1 MEVFS
6 LNSSIWDNIPL
17 SDLLR
22 EFFATRPS
30 EVDGVLNSSAQY
42 YRYYLLKK
50 LFGRFDFVIPKSWDK
65 DYMLDALFMEGY
77 FIVTDTEAGIVP
89 LRAGLTG
96 INIYNHP
103 TTAIVANPVL
113 GNFERTIGVDCALV
127 QLQANYQGVY
137 PMINRYATML
147 AMCDSSIAVNLMNT
161 KAAFVF
167 GASNKAQAET
177 FKKMYDEITCG
188 KPAVFM
194 KDGLNEETLFSWPV
208 KQNYIA
214 DDVQLLKRKI
224 VNEFLTEIGINN
236 TNLDKRERLTN
247 EEVNANDQEVIANIQ
262 HWIDNITLG
271 IKEVNE
277 MFGLDVRFT
286 VRDFGG
292 RENESSKLS

>member
-1 MEVFS
+1 M
-6 LNSSIWDNIPL
+6 NSSIWDNIPL

>member
-1 MEVFS
+1 MS
-6 LNSSIWDNIPL
+6 NSIWDNIPL

-22 EFFATRPS
+22 EFFATKPS
-30 EVDGVLNSSAQY
+30 EVDGVLNSSAMY

-50 LFGRFDFVIPKSWDK
+50 LFGRFDFVIPESWDK

-127 QLQANYQGVY
+127 QLQANYQGVF

-194 KDGLNEETLFSWPV
+194 KDGLNDETLFSWPV

-247 EEVNANDQEVIANIQ
+247 DEVNANDQEVIANIQ
-262 HWIDNITLG
+262 HWIDNITYG
-271 IKEVNE
+271 INEVNK

>member
-1 MEVFS
+1 M
-6 LNSSIWDNIPL
+6 NSSIWDNIPL

-22 EFFATRPS
+22 EFFAAKPS
-30 EVDGVLNSSAQY
+30 EVDGVLNSSAMY

-127 QLQANYQGVY
+127 QLQANYQGVF

-194 KDGLNEETLFSWPV
+194 KDGLSEETLFSWPV

-247 EEVNANDQEVIANIQ
+247 DEVNANDQEVIANIQ

-271 IKEVNE
+271 IREVNE

-292 RENESSKLS
+292 KENEPTKLS

>member
-1 MEVFS
+1 MS
-6 LNSSIWDNIPL
+6 NSIWDNIPL
-17 SDLLR
+17 SDLIR
-22 EFFATRPS
+22 EFFAAKPS
-30 EVDGVLNSSAQY
+30 EVDGVLNSSAMY

-50 LFGRFDFVIPKSWDK
+50 LFGRFDFKIPDSWDK

-89 LRAGLTG
+89 LRCGLTG

-188 KPAVFM
+188 KPA
-194 KDGLNEETLFSWPV
+194 
-208 KQNYIA
+208 
-214 DDVQLLKRKI
+214 
-224 VNEFLTEIGINN
+224 
-236 TNLDKRERLTN
+236 
-247 EEVNANDQEVIANIQ
+247 
-262 HWIDNITLG
+262 
-271 IKEVNE
+271 
-277 MFGLDVRFT
+277 
-286 VRDFGG
+286 
-292 RENESSKLS
+292 

>member
-1 MEVFS
+1 MS
-6 LNSSIWDNIPL
+6 NSIWDNIPL

-22 EFFATRPS
+22 EFFATKPS
-30 EVDGVLNSSAQY
+30 EVDGVLNSSAMY

-50 LFGRFDFVIPKSWDK
+50 LFGRFDFVIPESWDK

-77 FIVTDTEAGIVP
+77 FIVTDTEAGVVP

-127 QLQANYQGVY
+127 QLQANYSGVF

-177 FKKMYDEITCG
+177 FKKMYDELTCG

-194 KDGLNEETLFSWPV
+194 KDGLNDESLFVMPV

-262 HWIDNITLG
+262 HWIDNITYG
-271 IKEVNE
+271 INEVNK

-292 RENESSKLS
+292 RENESSEPG

>member
-1 MEVFS
+1 MN
-6 LNSSIWDNIPL
+6 NSVWDNIPL
-17 SDLLR
+17 SDLIR
-22 EFFATRPS
+22 EFFAARPS
-30 EVDGVLNSSAQY
+30 DVDGVLNSSAMY

-50 LFGRFDFVIPKSWDK
+50 LFGRFDFIIPDSWDK

-77 FIVTDTEAGIVP
+77 FIVTDTAAGIVP
-89 LRAGLTG
+89 LRCGLTG

-113 GNFERTIGVDCALV
+113 GNFERTIDKDCVLV
-127 QLQANYQGVY
+127 HLQANYGGIY

-188 KPAVFM
+188 RPAVFM
-194 KDGLNEETLFSWPV
+194 KDGLNDESLYTFHV
-208 KQNYIA
+208 KDNYIA

-224 VNEFLTEIGINN
+224 INEFLTEIGINN
-236 TNLDKRERLTN
+236 SNLDKRERLTDD
-247 EEVNANDQEVIANIQ
+247 EVNANDQEVIANIQ
-262 HWIDNITLG
+262 HWIDNITRGFYDVNKMFNLG
-271 IKEVNE
+271 
-277 MFGLDVRFT
+277 VRFI

-292 RENESSKLS
+292 LKNESSKLG

>member
-1 MEVFS
+1 M
-6 LNSSIWDNIPL
+6 NKSIWDNIPL

-22 EFFATRPS
+22 EFFAARPS
-30 EVDGVLNSSAQY
+30 DVDGVMNASAMY

-50 LFGRFDFVIPKSWDK
+50 LFGRFNFRIPDSWDK

-89 LRAGLTG
+89 LRCGLTG

-103 TTAIVANPVL
+103 TTAVVANPVL
-113 GNFERTIGVDCALV
+113 GNFDRTIGVDCALV
-127 QLQANYQGVY
+127 QLQANYGGVY

-177 FKKMYDEITCG
+177 FKKMYDQITCG
-188 KPAVFM
+188 HPAVFM
-194 KDGLNEETLFSWPV
+194 KDGLNDESLYTFHV
-208 KQNYIA
+208 KENYIA
-214 DDVQLLKRKI
+214 DDVQLLKRKL

-236 TNLDKRERLTN
+236 TNLDKRERLTDD
-247 EEVNANDQEVIANIQ
+247 EVNANDQEVIANIQ
-262 HWIDNITLG
+262 HWIDNITRG
-271 IKEVNE
+271 INDVNK
-277 MFGLDVRFT
+277 MYGLNIGFS

-292 RENESSKLS
+292 NKDESAEPR

>member
-1 MEVFS
+1 M
-6 LNSSIWDNIPL
+6 NNSIWDNIPL

-22 EFFATRPS
+22 EFFATKPS
-30 EVDGVLNSSAQY
+30 EVDGVLNSSAMY

-50 LFGRFDFVIPKSWDK
+50 LFGRFDFVIPESWDK

-89 LRAGLTG
+89 LRSGLTG

-113 GNFERTIGVDCALV
+113 GNFERTIGVDCVLV
-127 QLQANYQGVY
+127 QLQANYSGVF

-147 AMCDSSIAVNLMNT
+147 AMCDSSISVNLMNT

-177 FKKMYDEITCG
+177 FKKMYDELTCG

-194 KDGLNEETLFSWPV
+194 KDGLNDESLFVMPV

-224 VNEFLTEIGINN
+224 INEFLTEIGINN

-247 EEVNANDQEVIANIQ
+247 DEVNANDQEVIANIQ
-262 HWIDNITLG
+262 HWIDNITYG
-271 IKEVNE
+271 INEVNK

>member
-1 MEVFS
+1 MNRSV
-6 LNSSIWDNIPL
+6 WDNIPL

-22 EFFATRPS
+22 EFFASKPS
-30 EVDGVLNSSAQY
+30 DVDGVLNSAAMY

-50 LFGRFDFVIPKSWDK
+50 LFGRFDFRIPDSWDK

-89 LRAGLTG
+89 LRCGLTG

-103 TTAIVANPVL
+103 TTAVVANPVL
-113 GNFERTIGVDCALV
+113 GNFDRTIGVDCALV
-127 QLQANYQGVY
+127 QLQANYGGVY

-177 FKKMYDEITCG
+177 FKKMYDQITCG
-188 KPAVFM
+188 QPAVFM
-194 KDGLNEETLFSWPV
+194 KDGLNDESLYTFHV
-208 KQNYIA
+208 KENYIA
-214 DDVQLLKRKI
+214 DDVQLLKRKL

-247 EEVNANDQEVIANIQ
+247 DEVNANDQEVIANIQ
-262 HWIDNITLG
+262 HWIDNITRG
-271 IKEVNE
+271 INDVNK
-277 MFGLDVRFT
+277 MFDLDIGFS

-292 RENESSKLS
+292 NKNESSESR

>member
-1 MEVFS
+1 M
-6 LNSSIWDNIPL
+6 NKSIWDNIPL

-30 EVDGVLNSSAQY
+30 DVDGVLNSAAMY

-50 LFGRFDFVIPKSWDK
+50 LFGRFDFRIPDSWDK

-89 LRAGLTG
+89 LRCGLTG

-103 TTAIVANPVL
+103 TTAVVANPVL
-113 GNFERTIGVDCALV
+113 GNFDRTIGVDCALV
-127 QLQANYQGVY
+127 QLQANYGGVY

-177 FKKMYDEITCG
+177 FKKMYDQITCG
-188 KPAVFM
+188 HPAVFM
-194 KDGLNEETLFSWPV
+194 KDGLNDESIYTFHV
-208 KQNYIA
+208 KENYIA
-214 DDVQLLKRKI
+214 DDIQLLKRKL

-247 EEVNANDQEVIANIQ
+247 DEVNANDQEVIANIQ
-262 HWIDNITLG
+262 HWIDNITCG
-271 IKEVNE
+271 INDVNK
-277 MFGLDVRFT
+277 MYGLDIGFS

-292 RENESSKLS
+292 NKNESAESR

>member
-1 MEVFS
+1 MNRSV
-6 LNSSIWDNIPL
+6 WDNIPL

-22 EFFATRPS
+22 EFFASKPS
-30 EVDGVLNSSAQY
+30 DVDGVLNSAAMY

-50 LFGRFDFVIPKSWDK
+50 LFGRFDFRIPDSWDK

-89 LRAGLTG
+89 LRCGLTG

-103 TTAIVANPVL
+103 TTAVVANPVL
-113 GNFERTIGVDCALV
+113 GNFDRTIGVDCALV
-127 QLQANYQGVY
+127 QLQANYGGVY

-177 FKKMYDEITCG
+177 FKKMYDQITCG
-188 KPAVFM
+188 QPAVFM
-194 KDGLNEETLFSWPV
+194 KDGLNDESLYTFHV
-208 KQNYIA
+208 KENYIA
-214 DDVQLLKRKI
+214 DDVQLLKRKL

-236 TNLDKRERLTN
+236 TNLDKRERLTDD
-247 EEVNANDQEVIANIQ
+247 EVNANDQEVIANIQ
-262 HWIDNITLG
+262 HWIDNITRG
-271 IKEVNE
+271 INDVNK
-277 MFGLDVRFT
+277 MYGLDIGFS

-292 RENESSKLS
+292 NKDESAEPR

>member
-1 MEVFS
+1 M
-6 LNSSIWDNIPL
+6 NSSIWDNIPL

-22 EFFATRPS
+22 EFFATKPS
-30 EVDGVLNSSAQY
+30 EVDGVLNSSAMY

-50 LFGRFDFVIPKSWDK
+50 LFGRFDFVIPESWDK

-127 QLQANYQGVY
+127 QLQANFSGVF

-262 HWIDNITLG
+262 HWIDNITYG
-271 IKEVNE
+271 INEVNK